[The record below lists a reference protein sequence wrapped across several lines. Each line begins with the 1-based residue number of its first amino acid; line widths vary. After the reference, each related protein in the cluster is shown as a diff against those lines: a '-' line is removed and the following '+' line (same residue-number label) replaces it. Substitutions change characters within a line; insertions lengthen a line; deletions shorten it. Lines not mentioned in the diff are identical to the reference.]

1 MNFSIII
8 PLYNKENAIKDT
20 IESVLKQTY
29 PNFEIVV
36 VDDGSTDRS
45 ASIVAQF
52 SDVRIRY
59 LKKQWRSIICK
70 KLWNKALKIRM
81 DYVLRRRRSFGL

>member
-20 IESVLKQTY
+20 IKSVLKQTY